1 MENIKRDYN
10 KFYIENP
17 KDFSPEKNKYIVEK
31 TIKKYEQK
39 KIQSYKKFT
48 NELRERTHA
57 IACYL
62 KHLNSGK
69 STKLEKYFGV
79 KELTRLRGQ
88 EVINQIRGSGKLI
101 INNLKK

>member
-39 KIQSYKKFT
+39 KY
-48 NELRERTHA
+48 N
-57 IACYL
+57 
-62 KHLNSGK
+62 
-69 STKLEKYFGV
+69 
-79 KELTRLRGQ
+79 
-88 EVINQIRGSGKLI
+88 LI
-101 INNLKK
+101 KNFQKN